1 MQYHGNAGG
10 GLNQGLLR
18 TKMSKPDKK
27 KEESLERLQNQLRQ
41 AELNGDTALVRKIRL
56 IIDRIKGKK

>member
-1 MQYHGNAGG
+1 
-10 GLNQGLLR
+10 
-18 TKMSKPDKK
+18 MSKPDKK